1 MPAHRT
7 DFRPH
12 DLLWIADASLLAS
25 DQGLPDWASDS
36 WLRRAP
42 VVVRRESTNGGCIP
56 VGLRGANRSDRVK
69 AYLPASAVLRCT
81 RPEDIVAAR
90 PWRRQSH
97 LARFA
102 AVLGLERLAERLQ
115 ATGLQW
121 GPTGGVGFTLASGIP
136 VLRWDSDLDLVIRSP
151 APLTMALC
159 ASLSALGPNPSGTHD
174 KSPDHADLVD
184 ASLTSATCSSDGW
197 CSKSGY
203 RFKLAAVCM
212 ERHCLEYV
220 LRAVP
225 VDANTGTR
233 NFCSTSDGVIHV
245 MPGAPWEAPLTASDC
260 KHWPRIQ

>member
-1 MPAHRT
+1 MGEPTAMPAHRT

-159 ASLSALGPNPSGTHD
+159 ASLSALGAVAGCRLDMQIDTGLGAFAFAEWIGGARRVMLKTGAGPILTGDPWNAD
-174 KSPDHADLVD
+174 DLVET
-184 ASLTSATCSSDGW
+184 LIP
-197 CSKSGY
+197 
-203 RFKLAAVCM
+203 AA
-212 ERHCLEYV
+212 
-220 LRAVP
+220 P
-225 VDANTGTR
+225 
-233 NFCSTSDGVIHV
+233 
-245 MPGAPWEAPLTASDC
+245 
-260 KHWPRIQ
+260 